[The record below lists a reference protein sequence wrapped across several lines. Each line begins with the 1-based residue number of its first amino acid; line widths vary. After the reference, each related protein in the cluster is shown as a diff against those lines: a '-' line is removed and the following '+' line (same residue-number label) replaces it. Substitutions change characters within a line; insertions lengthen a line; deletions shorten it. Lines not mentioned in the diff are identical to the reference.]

1 MQSNWDGSVRAKKIY
16 TIISSIVVVAAAA
29 AAAAVDVD
37 VIYEVMIVHAI
48 LLLPS
53 RCDCCRRCRR
63 R

>member
-37 VIYEVMIVHAI
+37 VIYEVIVHAI
-48 LLLPS
+48 LLMPS